1 MEIKENGAWVV
12 GESEP
17 GHCYVEQMSD
27 IIINI
32 INQKKPELVYDFGC
46 GYGEYV
52 RDISLLG
59 IEAVGF
65 EAYPNK
71 KVYDNIQELDLS
83 VPVLLERSADISIS
97 LEVGEH
103 IPVKFEQVFID
114 NICNNT
120 KSTVIL
126 SWAIEGQDGDGHVN
140 CKNNDYVISE
150 MAKRGFLFDDA
161 ALELR
166 NAFDSKH
173 WFYNTLMLFSKNK

>member
-1 MEIKENGAWVV
+1 MEIKENGSWVV
-12 GESEP
+12 GDNDP
-17 GHCYVEQMSD
+17 GHYYLEQMSE

-32 INQKKPELVYDFGC
+32 INQNKPELVYDFGC

-59 IEAVGF
+59 IEAIGF

-83 VPVLLERSADISIS
+83 VPVILERSSDISIS

-103 IPVKFEQVFID
+103 IPSEFEQIFFD

-120 KSTVIL
+120 KNTVIL
-126 SWAIEGQDGDGHVN
+126 SWAVEGQGGDGHVN

-150 MAKRGFLFDDA
+150 MEKRGFV
-161 ALELR
+161 
-166 NAFDSKH
+166 FDSSILQLRKNFDPNH
-173 WFYNTLMLFSKNK
+173 WFYNTLMLFKA

>member
-1 MEIKENGAWVV
+1 MEIKENGSWVV
-12 GESEP
+12 GDNDP
-17 GHCYVEQMSD
+17 GHYYSEQMSD
-27 IIINI
+27 LILQIIN
-32 INQKKPELVYDFGC
+32 KKRPKLVYDFGC

-103 IPVKFEQVFID
+103 IPAEFEQIFLD

-120 KSTVIL
+120 KNTVIL
-126 SWAIEGQDGDGHVN
+126 SWAVEGQGGDGHVN

-150 MAKRGFLFDDA
+150 MEKRGFMFDDS
-161 ALELR
+161 ALQIR
-166 NAFDSKH
+166 RSFDVNH
-173 WFYNTLMLFSKNK
+173 WFYNTLMLFNR